1 MATIK
6 FTTNLHPFQNDGAW
20 QFHPNFFEGKD
31 ANGNDVCDNNG
42 NIISFPVPNEPGVYI
57 VGVKIPV
64 SDPKQFDENGK
75 PIDKAVERFCPLYV
89 GIQDD
94 LSTKISGHRNPNNTS
109 TYTGELNSFKELW
122 NLNEEPK
129 IFYKGIQIWNEKWRR
144 SKKTVEDPNRID
156 QLGLFMTEVRDC
168 AENCLIWFPNRVFFN
183 VYLNTDL
190 SNYGEKSG
198 HFGSVGLNKDLD
210 TINTKEAKILKK
222 LIEEVK
228 LKIENNFWYA
238 FITAEYI
245 ANSILQSNN
254 HPLKEVA
261 DKYLQE
267 RVWTIKM
274 KNAKGNT
281 ISKNGPGK
289 ILCESIE
296 NATNKALAQNG
307 IYTYAKANTPK
318 HPYVIDFSN
327 LKDDLVRMEY
337 NPLII
342 NIIP

>member
-31 ANGNDVCDNNG
+31 ANGAQ
-42 NIISFPVPNEPGVYI
+42 ISFPVPNEPGVYI

-64 SDPKQFDENGK
+64 SDPKQFDEKGK
-75 PIDKAVERFCPLYV
+75 EIDKAIEKFCPLYV

-144 SKKTVEDPNRID
+144 SRKTDDDFKRLK
-156 QLGLFMTEVRDC
+156 QLKNFITEVESN
-168 AENCLIWFPNRVFFN
+168 ANKCLIWFPNKVFFN
-183 VYLNTDL
+183 TYLTTNR
-190 SNYGEKSG
+190 SNYEEKSG
-198 HFGSVGLNKDLD
+198 HMGSVGLNKDLD
-210 TINTKEAKILKK
+210 TINTKEAKTLKK
-222 LIEEVK
+222 LIEKVK
-228 LKIENNFWYA
+228 LKIQNNFWYA
-238 FITAEYI
+238 FITAKDI
-245 ANSILQSNN
+245 DNSILQSNS

-261 DKYLQE
+261 EEYLKDSNWNIG
-267 RVWTIKM
+267 R
-274 KNAKGNT
+274 
-281 ISKNGPGK
+281 KNGPGK
-289 ILCESIE
+289 TICESVE
-296 NATNKALAQNG
+296 NATNRALAQKG
-307 IYTYAKANTPK
+307 IYTYAKAHTPK
-318 HPYVIDFSN
+318 HPYIIDFSN
-327 LKDDLVRMEY
+327 LKDDLVCMEN